1 MARKELPL
9 IVMHDGK
16 SSRSNITCK
25 YKCGDACSHDVPNTS
40 GGAYFG
46 DIVRQAM
53 SRRGVL
59 RGGAMAVLTVGAG
72 GVLAACSDDSSA
84 ATTEGGAAEGAVDL
98 GPSPAGTDF
107 VAVAP
112 NTDDAV
118 TVPEGYE
125 QEVVIRWGDKVL
137 PDAPE
142 FDIDDQTAAAQEKQ
156 FGFNNDFAGLLPVDG
171 VPNTYLLVVNHEYTT
186 EPFMFAGYDEE
197 NPTEEQVRIGIA
209 NHGLSVVQVKG
220 ESGSGRLT
228 PEFGEYNRRITG
240 TTEFF
245 VTGPA
250 AGSDLLKTTADPTG
264 TRVAGTFNNCAGGVT
279 PWGTVL
285 SGEENFNQYFANA
298 ETVTDAVG
306 AERLARYGIEGGESD
321 RKWERFDP
329 RFDIAAEP
337 NEVNRFGWVVEID
350 PFDATS
356 TPVKHTALGR
366 FKHEAANIHVT
377 DDGTVVAYSGD
388 DERFDYMYKFV
399 SSRKMQDGNSRA
411 ATAHNMT
418 LLDAGT
424 LYVAALEGDNPD
436 AIDGS
441 GDLPEGGAFTGTGT
455 WIPLL
460 RTGDDGTGESLV
472 EGMSAEEV
480 AVFTRLAGDKVGA
493 TKMDRPEDFEANPV
507 SGKVYVALT
516 NNTKRGVDGGAA
528 ADEANPRNDNKNG
541 QVLEIDD
548 DHAGTSFTWNLLLVC
563 GDPSTADTYFGGFD
577 KSQVSPISCPDN
589 LAFDPHG
596 NLWISTD
603 GNALGSNDGLFAVV
617 LDGPRRGETK
627 QFLTVPIGAE
637 TCGPIVEDNRVVVC
651 VQHPGETDDASWD
664 SPGSHWPDGGDSQP
678 RPSVVAA
685 WKSDGGRIGV

>member
-1 MARKELPL
+1 MARKHLPL
-9 IVMHDGK
+9 FVQHDGI
-16 SSRSNITCK
+16 SSRANITCK
-25 YKCGDACSHDVPNTS
+25 YKCGDACSHSAPNTS

-46 DIVRQAM
+46 DIVRHAM

-59 RGGAMAVLTVGAG
+59 RGGAMAVLAVGAG
-72 GVLAACSDDSSA
+72 GVLTACADAD
-84 ATTEGGAAEGAVDL
+84 TTGTPGTTTGDTDL
-98 GPSPAGTDF
+98 GPAPDGTKYE
-107 VAVAP
+107 AVIP

-118 TVPEGYE
+118 RVPDGYE
-125 QEVVIRWGDKVL
+125 SDVVIRWGDKVVAEA
-137 PDAPE
+137 PD
-142 FDIDDQTAAAQEKQ
+142 FDIDAQTVAGAEGQ
-156 FGFNNDFAGLLPVDG
+156 FGFNCDFAGLLPVDG
-171 VPNTYLLVVNHEYTT
+171 VPNTYVLVVNHEYTT
-186 EPFMFAGYDEE
+186 EPFMFAQYDAD

-220 ESGSGRLT
+220 EPGTGRLT
-228 PEFGEYNRRITG
+228 PEFGDYNRRITG
-240 TTEFF
+240 TTEFV

-250 AGSDLLKTTADPTG
+250 AGSDLLRTTADPTG
-264 TRVAGTFNNCAGGVT
+264 TRVSGTLNNCAGGVT

-298 ETVTDAVG
+298 DLVTDEQA
-306 AERLARYGIEGGESD
+306 AERLARYGLTGEASE

-329 RFDIAAEP
+329 RFDITREP
-337 NEVNRFGWVVEID
+337 NEPNRFGYIVEID
-350 PFDATS
+350 PWDPRS
-356 TPVKHTALGR
+356 TPVKHSALGR
-366 FKHEAANIHVT
+366 FKHEAATIHIT

-399 SSRKMQDGNSRA
+399 SSRTMQEGNSRA
-411 ATAHNMT
+411 AMRHNMT

-424 LYVAALEGDNPD
+424 LYVATLTGEHPD
-436 AIDGS
+436 EIDGTGTLPDS
-441 GDLPEGGAFTGTGT
+441 GEFRGTGT

-460 RTGDDGTGESLV
+460 RTNEDGSAESFV
-472 EGMSAEEV
+472 DGMNPEEV

-493 TKMDRPEDFEANPV
+493 TKMDRPEDFEPNPV
-507 SGKVYVALT
+507 TGKVYVALT
-516 NNTKRGVDGGAA
+516 NNTRRGEDGSAP
-528 ADEANPRNDNKNG
+528 ADTANPRVNNKNG

-563 GDPSTADTYFGGFD
+563 GDPNEADTYFGGFD
-577 KSQVSPISCPDN
+577 KTQVSPISCPDN

-603 GNALGSNDGLFAVV
+603 GNALGSNDGLFSVV

-637 TCGPIVEDNRVVVC
+637 TCGPIVEDNRVIVC

-664 SPGSHWPDGGDSQP
+664 NPASHWPDGGDTQP
-678 RPSVVAA
+678 RPSVVVA
-685 WKSDGGRIGV
+685 WKSDGGRIGI